1 LTEVE
6 VVSYNYIYSYTHISI
21 YNFSKEVRMTNLN
34 TFFKVMSDETRL
46 RIIALLAEEDLCV
59 CEICGIL
66 ELSQPKVSKHLSKLR
81 DLGYVLDKR
90 KEKFIFYSLTFEDDT
105 MQKMIAL
112 IVSKKNEYPQL
123 KMDAERL
130 QYKNDYLNICKTN
143 LL

>member
-1 LTEVE
+1 
-6 VVSYNYIYSYTHISI
+6 
-21 YNFSKEVRMTNLN
+21 MTNLN